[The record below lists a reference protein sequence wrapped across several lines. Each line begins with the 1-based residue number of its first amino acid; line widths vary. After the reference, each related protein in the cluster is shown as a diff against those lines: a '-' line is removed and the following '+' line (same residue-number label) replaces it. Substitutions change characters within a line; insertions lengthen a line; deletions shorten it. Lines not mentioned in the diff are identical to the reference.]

1 MKFRDNVVVFIEKY
15 KYVLTFLVFLIFIL
29 FLGGDSTLL
38 KRYAYDKKINALE
51 REIEKNRKEKELN
64 EIRLQALHSDDESL
78 IRYAREQF
86 LMTAPDE
93 ELFIIK

>member
-64 EIRLQALHSDDESL
+64 EIRLQRS
-78 IRYAREQF
+78 
-86 LMTAPDE
+86 E
-93 ELFIIK
+93 ERHVGKECRSRWSPYH